1 MITINIELL
10 EKFFL
15 WMTIINFTIITFYF
29 VLFVSAKSFIYKT
42 QSRLFKMTKEKMDSR
57 LYKILAYYKVA
68 TIAFNLVPYIALK
81 IID

>member
-1 MITINIELL
+1 
-10 EKFFL
+10 
-15 WMTIINFTIITFYF
+15 
-29 VLFVSAKSFIYKT
+29 
-42 QSRLFKMTKEKMDSR
+42 MTKEKMDSR